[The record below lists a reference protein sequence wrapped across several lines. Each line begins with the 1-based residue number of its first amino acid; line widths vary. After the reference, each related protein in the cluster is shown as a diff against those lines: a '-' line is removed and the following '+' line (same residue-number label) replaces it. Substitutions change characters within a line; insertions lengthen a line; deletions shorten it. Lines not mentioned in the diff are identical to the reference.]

1 LKKCRIIRIEPCRA
15 SKQVGESPL
24 YAACCS
30 NSLEIIQL
38 LINEGV
44 DLNST
49 NQEGATALYISALN
63 GNLEALFMLLE
74 AGADV
79 SIADN
84 VRGYFFPLLTY
95 CVHRLTFMC

>member
-1 LKKCRIIRIEPCRA
+1 MLL
-15 SKQVGESPL
+15 QVGESPL

-84 VRGYFFPLLTY
+84 VRASIISFVHASAYFHLLI
-95 CVHRLTFMC
+95 